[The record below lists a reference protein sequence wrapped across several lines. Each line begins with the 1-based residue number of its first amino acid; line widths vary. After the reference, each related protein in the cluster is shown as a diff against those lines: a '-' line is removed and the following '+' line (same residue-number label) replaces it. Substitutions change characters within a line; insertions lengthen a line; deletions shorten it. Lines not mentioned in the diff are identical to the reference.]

1 MIFTV
6 LNIPFSKEQLRQL
19 ISMTD
24 TNRDGK
30 IDAKEFHAMLYADDL
45 AQLAEAEAAAKEA
58 EMIEVVEEVSNESD
72 DEEIDED
79 EEIKNEITAGMIE
92 NRNKVM

>member
-1 MIFTV
+1 
-6 LNIPFSKEQLRQL
+6 
-19 ISMTD
+19 
-24 TNRDGK
+24 
-30 IDAKEFHAMLYADDL
+30 
-45 AQLAEAEAAAKEA
+45 
-58 EMIEVVEEVSNESD
+58 MIEVVEEVSNESD